1 MKHSIASKIFVVVA
15 GALLVIL
22 LLQWTLLSGAFNQ
35 LYYRSILS
43 TMQRELS
50 EAVQQY
56 RAGGEN
62 RADRALNEY
71 SLKTGSSVMVIDEN
85 YEFGDLDFLSR
96 LTVMSVA
103 LKQGDVV
110 NIPIDYLSGLS
121 PRALQSLSVGGSV
134 DVKLVQVG
142 NTAYYE
148 PLTLVI
154 GEAPYTN
161 GPSMR
166 EYTVVNPDVEKINA
180 SGTVLYRDLPQTSG
194 TQAHRAG
201 LVYDAVKDCLIAKT
215 DIETYLEHMVSAP
228 VYADGAEYRF
238 LYETR
243 VIDGM
248 KYYFVTVQNV
258 VVTGFEKAYLNQY
271 FLAIYIFIGILLLC
285 TAYFIAHRISKP
297 IRHISRVTE
306 KIANLDFSEHVA
318 SKGQDELAHL
328 AANINCMSASLE
340 SALSELKSSNQ
351 ELEKASTLSKENE
364 ERMKRLL
371 ADLAHEFKTPLGV
384 IAGFSDVLISGINEE
399 PPEHYLE
406 IMKSE
411 VAGLIELVNE
421 TIELTKLQSG
431 YWSIHIEEHSFAQI
445 LTTVV
450 RKFEKRLQSSGFQLK
465 TEIEDAIVAADE
477 HRIGQVLTNFLTN
490 AVKYGDNNIIEIT
503 SRVDGR
509 RLVVSIGNSGYIS
522 DEDLEKI
529 WNRAYST
536 EQLSRARLPSQGIG
550 LDIVKKI
557 LHAHGSEYGVRR
569 ENGMVYFQFT
579 LPICE

>member
-180 SGTVLYRDLPQTSG
+180 SGTALYRDLPQTSG

-243 VIDGM
+243 VIDGKM
-248 KYYFVTVQNV
+248 VTPR
-258 VVTGFEKAYLNQY
+258 GYK
-271 FLAIYIFIGILLLC
+271 
-285 TAYFIAHRISKP
+285 
-297 IRHISRVTE
+297 
-306 KIANLDFSEHVA
+306 
-318 SKGQDELAHL
+318 
-328 AANINCMSASLE
+328 
-340 SALSELKSSNQ
+340 
-351 ELEKASTLSKENE
+351 
-364 ERMKRLL
+364 
-371 ADLAHEFKTPLGV
+371 
-384 IAGFSDVLISGINEE
+384 DV
-399 PPEHYLE
+399 
-406 IMKSE
+406 
-411 VAGLIELVNE
+411 
-421 TIELTKLQSG
+421 
-431 YWSIHIEEHSFAQI
+431 
-445 LTTVV
+445 
-450 RKFEKRLQSSGFQLK
+450 
-465 TEIEDAIVAADE
+465 
-477 HRIGQVLTNFLTN
+477 
-490 AVKYGDNNIIEIT
+490 
-503 SRVDGR
+503 
-509 RLVVSIGNSGYIS
+509 
-522 DEDLEKI
+522 
-529 WNRAYST
+529 
-536 EQLSRARLPSQGIG
+536 
-550 LDIVKKI
+550 
-557 LHAHGSEYGVRR
+557 
-569 ENGMVYFQFT
+569 
-579 LPICE
+579 

>member
-1 MKHSIASKIFVVVA
+1 M
-15 GALLVIL
+15 
-22 LLQWTLLSGAFNQ
+22 
-35 LYYRSILS
+35 
-43 TMQRELS
+43 
-50 EAVQQY
+50 
-56 RAGGEN
+56 
-62 RADRALNEY
+62 
-71 SLKTGSSVMVIDEN
+71 
-85 YEFGDLDFLSR
+85 
-96 LTVMSVA
+96 
-103 LKQGDVV
+103 
-110 NIPIDYLSGLS
+110 
-121 PRALQSLSVGGSV
+121 
-134 DVKLVQVG
+134 
-142 NTAYYE
+142 
-148 PLTLVI
+148 
-154 GEAPYTN
+154 
-161 GPSMR
+161 
-166 EYTVVNPDVEKINA
+166 
-180 SGTVLYRDLPQTSG
+180 
-194 TQAHRAG
+194 
-201 LVYDAVKDCLIAKT
+201 
-215 DIETYLEHMVSAP
+215 
-228 VYADGAEYRF
+228 
-238 LYETR
+238 
-243 VIDGM
+243 
-248 KYYFVTVQNV
+248 
-258 VVTGFEKAYLNQY
+258 
-271 FLAIYIFIGILLLC
+271 
-285 TAYFIAHRISKP
+285 
-297 IRHISRVTE
+297 TE

-328 AANINCMSASLE
+328 AANINCMSDSLE

-399 PPEHYLE
+399 SPEHYLE

-522 DEDLEKI
+522 DEDLGKI

-557 LHAHGSEYGVRR
+557 LHAHGSEYGVRQ

>member
-1 MKHSIASKIFVVVA
+1 MNRKIRQKA
-15 GALLVIL
+15 I
-22 LLQWTLLSGAFNQ
+22 SN
-35 LYYRSILS
+35 
-43 TMQRELS
+43 
-50 EAVQQY
+50 
-56 RAGGEN
+56 
-62 RADRALNEY
+62 
-71 SLKTGSSVMVIDEN
+71 
-85 YEFGDLDFLSR
+85 
-96 LTVMSVA
+96 
-103 LKQGDVV
+103 
-110 NIPIDYLSGLS
+110 
-121 PRALQSLSVGGSV
+121 
-134 DVKLVQVG
+134 
-142 NTAYYE
+142 
-148 PLTLVI
+148 
-154 GEAPYTN
+154 
-161 GPSMR
+161 
-166 EYTVVNPDVEKINA
+166 
-180 SGTVLYRDLPQTSG
+180 
-194 TQAHRAG
+194 
-201 LVYDAVKDCLIAKT
+201 LIAKT

-522 DEDLEKI
+522 DEDLGKI

-557 LHAHGSEYGVRR
+557 LHAHGSEYGVRQ